1 MAGIHLV
8 NIDRFMMCMRR
19 PIRVRVAQDPRAE
32 YDRYQLVSYTRQ
44 AFTGHKQA
52 GETYASGTESKERSS
67 VMGINLL
74 A

>member
-1 MAGIHLV
+1 MG
-8 NIDRFMMCMRR
+8 MRR

-32 YDRYQLVSYTRQ
+32 FDRWQLVSYTRQ

-52 GETYASGTESKERSS
+52 GETYADGSTSAERS
-67 VMGINLL
+67 VVAGINLL